1 MERCY
6 DAEAVLQEASYIED
20 QKRILFDHVFERNGL
35 LMTWAERGPA
45 INIAYEMLGRW
56 YAGDQS
62 ISYHDV
68 VVQELEQDLLPMS
81 EVVEKSIFIP
91 YKYRFHAA
99 KIYEDLTQK
108 FLNSSEKGSTGLQ
121 LRAFMRKQ
129 QERLN
134 NGEYRRPGEDRKD

>member
-6 DAEAVLQEASYIED
+6 DAEDVIKEASYIED
-20 QKRILFDHVFERNGL
+20 QKKILYDHVFERNGL

-68 VVQELEQDLLPMS
+68 VIQELEQDLIPIS
-81 EVVEKSIFIP
+81 EVVEKSIVVP
-91 YKYRFHAA
+91 YKYRFYAD
-99 KIYEDLTQK
+99 KIHSDLAQK
-108 FLNSSEKGSTGLQ
+108 FLNSTEKGSTGLQ
-121 LRAFMRKQ
+121 LRTFMRKQ
-129 QERLN
+129 QERLD